1 MQTYSPNLWNRYAI
15 YCNKII
21 SLSLRCSMQKKI
33 RYFIIL
39 LLFIGNNFSYGQRI
53 KKPQNLVNYDFKK
66 LHFGFTLGINEL
78 NFNVKKNS
86 NTLTNDTLLT
96 LLSNSQKGFN
106 LGIVSNLRIG
116 KFTDLRFIPT
126 LVFGERYLKYGF
138 IDRNGTSEEK
148 IKKIEST
155 LIDFPIYIKYKSAR
169 YNNFRAYVIGGVK
182 YSIDLASQ
190 NKINDEGQE
199 IVKLKKNDLMGEIGF
214 GLDFYLE
221 YFKFS
226 PQIKLSHGFLN
237 LISEDETVYTQ
248 SINFLS
254 TKGWMISFTFE

>member
-1 MQTYSPNLWNRYAI
+1 
-15 YCNKII
+15 
-21 SLSLRCSMQKKI
+21 MQKQIK
-33 RYFIIL
+33 YFIIL
-39 LLFIGNNFSYGQRI
+39 LLFIGVSNSYGQRR
-53 KKPQNLVNYDFKK
+53 KKPQNLARYDFKK

-78 NFNVKKNS
+78 NFNIKKNS

-126 LVFGERYLKYGF
+126 LVFGERNLNYGF
-138 IDRNGTSEEK
+138 IDSNGVNDER

-155 LIDFPIYIKYKSAR
+155 LIDFPLYIKYKSER
-169 YNNFRAYVIGGVK
+169 YNNFRTYILAGIK
-182 YSIDLASQ
+182 YSIDVASQ
-190 NKINDEGQE
+190 DKINDEGQE

-226 PQIKLSHGFLN
+226 PQIKLSYGILN
-237 LISEDETVYTQ
+237 ILSEDETVYSR
-248 SINFLS
+248 SINHLS
-254 TKGWMISFTFE
+254 TNGWMISFTFE

>member
-1 MQTYSPNLWNRYAI
+1 
-15 YCNKII
+15 
-21 SLSLRCSMQKKI
+21 MQKKI

-39 LLFIGNNFSYGQRI
+39 ILFIGNNFSYGQRI

-190 NKINDEGQE
+190 NKINDEGKE
-199 IVKLKKNDLMGEIGF
+199 IVKLKKNDFMGEIGF

-237 LISEDETVYTQ
+237 LISKDETVYTQ
-248 SINFLS
+248 SINYLS